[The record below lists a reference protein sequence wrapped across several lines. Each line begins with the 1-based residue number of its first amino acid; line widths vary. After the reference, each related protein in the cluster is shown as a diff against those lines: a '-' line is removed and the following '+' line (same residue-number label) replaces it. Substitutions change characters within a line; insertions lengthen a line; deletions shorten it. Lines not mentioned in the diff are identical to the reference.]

1 MLAAVLALEMS
12 ASSPN
17 LDRICTEAAHSAMA
31 EFAKTELKEE
41 HLSLFVMIKRSG
53 EKVWEAGGFRPDF
66 AMYPASVVKM
76 FYLAYASKEMQAGRL
91 KSEPEHQRAFRDM
104 IQDSS
109 NDATGL
115 VLDLLTGTTG
125 GPALGPKALAAWMK
139 KRQKVNEWIK
149 GQGIEGINACQKTW
163 NEGPYGRERQG
174 YGPNFEL
181 RNSATARGTS
191 LLLAGILD
199 GTWASGPSQEWAKG
213 LLQRDLVKADS
224 QTRTYIGKVAPK
236 DLSWYGSKA
245 GWAYKV
251 RHDTA
256 ALVRA
261 NGDRM
266 ILTVYTDFHGT
277 NLLLVPHLAS
287 HVLGALGWIPQGDL
301 VWKEDI
307 VEPDPS

>member
-12 ASSPN
+12 VP
-17 LDRICTEAAHSAMA
+17 LPPLERVCHEAAQSAIA
-31 EFAKTELKEE
+31 EFAKTELQEE
-41 HLSLFVMIKRSG
+41 HISLFVMVKRSG
-53 EKVWEAGGFRPDF
+53 EKEWTTGGFRPDF
-66 AMYPASVVKM
+66 GMYPASVVKM
-76 FYLAYASKEMQAGRL
+76 FYLAYASKEKQEGRL
-91 KSEPEHQRAFRDM
+91 KSDPEHERAFRDM

-125 GPALGPKALAAWMK
+125 GPSLGPRALASWMK

-149 GQGIEGINACQKTW
+149 SQGIEGINACQKTW

-174 YGPNFEL
+174 YGPNWEL
-181 RNSATARGTS
+181 RNLATARATS
-191 LLLAGILD
+191 LILAGILD
-199 GTWASGPSQEWAKG
+199 GTWAGGPSQDWAKG
-213 LLQRDLVKADS
+213 LLQRDLVKTDS

-236 DLSWYGSKA
+236 DLAWYGSKA

-251 RHDTA
+251 RHDSA

-261 NGDRM
+261 NGDQM
-266 ILTVYTDFHGT
+266 VLTVYTDFHGT

-287 HVLGALGWIPQGDL
+287 HILGALDWIPRGDL
-301 VWKEDI
+301 AWKEDI
-307 VEPDPS
+307 VETDPA